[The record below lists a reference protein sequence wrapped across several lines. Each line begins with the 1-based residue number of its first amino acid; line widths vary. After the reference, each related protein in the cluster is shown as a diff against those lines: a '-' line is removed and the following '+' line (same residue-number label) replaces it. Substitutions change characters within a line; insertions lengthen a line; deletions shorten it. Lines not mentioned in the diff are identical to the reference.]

1 MDTANGAS
9 VPVPGPSAV

>member
-9 VPVPGPSAV
+9 VPVPGPSSV